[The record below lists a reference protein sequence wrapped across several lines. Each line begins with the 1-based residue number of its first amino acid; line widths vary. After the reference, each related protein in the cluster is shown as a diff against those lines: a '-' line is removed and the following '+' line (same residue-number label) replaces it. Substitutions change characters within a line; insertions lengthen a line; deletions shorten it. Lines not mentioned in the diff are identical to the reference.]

1 MIMHIR
7 KIRTKLLLP
16 VFVVLI
22 LTSVLGV
29 WALNGGVSAL
39 VTDQLMT
46 TKEILNRGLE
56 EGAAAK
62 MQAINGNIQ
71 RMSNRA
77 LGEAVVLANIPGV
90 VEAYRLAHQGQLN
103 DENDSFSQQAR
114 QQLRQTFK
122 PLIATFKSTMGVK
135 ELKLHFHLPTGRS
148 LARLWRDGW
157 QTKRDGKKIDISDDL
172 RGFRHTVVEINQGDH
187 RPLKGIEVGRGG
199 FAIRGVTAIA
209 DSEGTHLGSA
219 EVLLPFNN
227 LLKNSKT
234 SETQNYAVFMNAD
247 LLPIATKLQDPLKY
261 PVLDGRYVLCATT
274 DAAVTKPVVD
284 SGFLDQGSRALSS
297 KQVDN
302 VYVSAFPINDYSG
315 KQVGVLLMVQ
325 DVTQTLASLHSIQT
339 TGEQSIETMKL
350 DALLGVLFLL
360 ILIGSIVFVV
370 TSSFTTPLQ
379 KAVVATAAIAEGDLS
394 QRLQVYRDDEMGDLS
409 RALNTMTDSLAENV
423 TFAQAIADG
432 DLTVKVNLASDHDE
446 FGGALQH
453 MVTELGGL
461 VNEVSEASSQIVS
474 GSAQVSDVSQ
484 SLSQGATEQAAS
496 MEEITS
502 SMAQIES
509 QTKQSAENTNFALTL
524 SKDAI
529 HSAEEGNSNMSDMVG
544 AMDEINVAGQGI
556 SKIIKVIDEIA
567 FQTNLLALNAAVE
580 AARAGQHGKGFAVVA
595 EEVRNLAAR
604 SAKAAQET
612 AALIE
617 GSVVKAKNGTK
628 IAERTSSS
636 LQEIMTSITKMSD
649 LVSEISTSAN
659 EQSEGISQ
667 VNIGLSQI
675 DTVTQQNTASAEE
688 CAAAAEELSS
698 QAEQLRGMLAKF
710 KVESSGIATAEQRVF
725 SPAKAKVQAQI
736 GW

>member
-1 MIMHIR
+1 MHIR

-16 VFVVLI
+16 VFVVLA
-22 LTSVLGV
+22 LTSALGV

-39 VTDQLMT
+39 VLDQLT
-46 TKEILNRGLE
+46 TTNEILNRGLE
-56 EGAAAK
+56 ESTAAK

-77 LGEAVVLANIPGV
+77 LEEAVILANMPGV
-90 VEAYRLAHQGQLN
+90 ADAYRLAHEGDLD
-103 DENDSFSQQAR
+103 DENDPFSQQAR
-114 QQLRQTFK
+114 EQLRQTFK
-122 PLIATFKSTMGVK
+122 PVIATFKSTMGVD

-148 LARLWRDGW
+148 LTRLWRNGW

-172 RGFRHTVVEINQGDH
+172 RGFRRT
-187 RPLKGIEVGRGG
+187 
-199 FAIRGVTAIA
+199 VTAIA
-209 DSEGTHLGSA
+209 DEQGIHLGSA
-219 EVLLPFNN
+219 EVLLPFND
-227 LLKNSKT
+227 LVKFSKT
-234 SETQNYAVFMNAD
+234 SDAQNFAVYMNAD
-247 LLPIATKLQDPLKY
+247 LLPIATKLQDSAKY

-274 DAAVTKPVVD
+274 NSAVTQPVVNSD
-284 SGFLDQGSRALSS
+284 FLNQGTKTLVSR
-297 KQVDN
+297 QIDN
-302 VYVSAFPINDYSG
+302 SYVSAFPINDYSG
-315 KQVGVLLMVQ
+315 KQAGVLVMVQ
-325 DVTQTLASLHSIQT
+325 DVTQTLASLHHIQT
-339 TGEQSIETMKL
+339 TGEQSIEKMKR
-350 DALLGVLFLL
+350 DALIGALFLL
-360 ILIGSIVFVV
+360 VLIGSIVFVV

-379 KAVVATAAIAEGDLS
+379 KAVAVTAAIAEGDLS
-394 QRLQVYRDDEMGDLS
+394 QRLQIHRDDEMGDMS
-409 RALNTMTDSLAENV
+409 KALNTMSDSLGKKVQLAKL
-423 TFAQAIADG
+423 IADG
-432 DLTVKVNLASDHDE
+432 DLTVKVDLASDHDE
-446 FGGALQH
+446 FGGALQN
-453 MVTELGGL
+453 MVSELGGL
-461 VNEVSEASSQIVS
+461 VNEVSEASGQIVS

-509 QTKQSAENTNFALTL
+509 QTKQSAENTNVALTL

-544 AMDEINVAGQGI
+544 AMNEINAAGQGI

-617 GSVVKAKNGTK
+617 GSVVKAENGTK
-628 IAERTSSS
+628 IAERTSNS

-649 LVSEISTSAN
+649 LVSEISVSAN

-667 VNIGLSQI
+667 VNIGLNQI
-675 DTVTQQNTASAEE
+675 DKVTQQNTASAEE
-688 CAAAAEELSS
+688 GAAAAEELSS
-698 QAEQLRGMLAKF
+698 QAEQLRGMLAQF
-710 KVESSGIATAEQRVF
+710 KVESAGSLQPQQRVEQ
-725 SPAKAKVQAQI
+725 SAPPQI

>member
-1 MIMHIR
+1 MHIR

-16 VFVVLI
+16 VFVVLA
-22 LTSVLGV
+22 LTSALGV

-39 VTDQLMT
+39 VLDQLT
-46 TKEILNRGLE
+46 TTNEILNRGLE
-56 EGAAAK
+56 ESTAAK

-77 LGEAVVLANIPGV
+77 LEEAVILANMPGV
-90 VEAYRLAHQGQLN
+90 ADAYRLAHEGDLD
-103 DENDSFSQQAR
+103 DENDPFSQQAR
-114 QQLRQTFK
+114 EQLRQTFK
-122 PLIATFKSTMGVK
+122 PVIATFKSTMGVD

-148 LARLWRDGW
+148 LTRLWRNGW

-172 RGFRHTVVEINQGDH
+172 RGFRRTVVEINTGTH
-187 RPLKGIEVGRGG
+187 APLKGIEVGRGG

-209 DSEGTHLGSA
+209 DEQGIHLGSA
-219 EVLLPFNN
+219 EVLLPFND
-227 LLKNSKT
+227 LVKFSKT
-234 SETQNYAVFMNAD
+234 SDAQNFAVYMNAD
-247 LLPIATKLQDPLKY
+247 LLPIATKLQDSAKY

-274 DAAVTKPVVD
+274 NSAVTQPVVNSD
-284 SGFLDQGSRALSS
+284 FLNQGTKTLVSR
-297 KQVDN
+297 QIDN
-302 VYVSAFPINDYSG
+302 SYVSAFPINDYSG
-315 KQVGVLLMVQ
+315 KQAGVLVMVQ
-325 DVTQTLASLHSIQT
+325 DVTQTLASLHHIQT
-339 TGEQSIETMKL
+339 TGEQSIEKMKR
-350 DALLGVLFLL
+350 DALIGALFLL
-360 ILIGSIVFVV
+360 VLIGSIVFVV

-379 KAVVATAAIAEGDLS
+379 KAVAVTAAIAEGDLS
-394 QRLQVYRDDEMGDLS
+394 QRLQIHRDDEMGDMS
-409 RALNTMTDSLAENV
+409 KALNTMSDSLGKKVQLAKL
-423 TFAQAIADG
+423 IADG
-432 DLTVKVNLASDHDE
+432 DLTVKVDLASDHDE
-446 FGGALQH
+446 FGGALQN
-453 MVTELGGL
+453 MVSELGGL
-461 VNEVSEASSQIVS
+461 VNEVSEASGQIVS

-509 QTKQSAENTNFALTL
+509 QTKQSAENTNVALTL

-544 AMDEINVAGQGI
+544 AMNEINAAGQGI

-617 GSVVKAKNGTK
+617 GSVVKAENGTK
-628 IAERTSSS
+628 IAERTSNS

-649 LVSEISTSAN
+649 LVSEISVSAN

-667 VNIGLSQI
+667 VNIGLNQI
-675 DTVTQQNTASAEE
+675 DKVTQQNTASAEE
-688 CAAAAEELSS
+688 GAAAAEELSS
-698 QAEQLRGMLAKF
+698 QAEQLRGMLAQF
-710 KVESSGIATAEQRVF
+710 KVESAGSLQPQQRVEQ
-725 SPAKAKVQAQI
+725 SAPPQI

>member
-1 MIMHIR
+1 MQIR
-7 KIRTKLLLP
+7 NIRTKLLLP

-56 EGAAAK
+56 ESTAAK

-77 LGEAVVLANIPGV
+77 LEEAVVLSNMPGV
-90 VEAYRLAHQGQLN
+90 IEAYHLAHQGQLN
-103 DENDSFSQQAR
+103 DESDPFSQQAR
-114 QQLRQTFK
+114 QQLRQVFK

-148 LARLWRDGW
+148 LVRLWRDGW

-172 RGFRHTVVEINQGDH
+172 RGFRRTVVEINQGTH
-187 RPLKGIEVGRGG
+187 GPLKGVEVGRGG

-209 DSEGTHLGSA
+209 DSQGSHLGSA

-234 SETQNYAVFMNAD
+234 SETQNFAVYMNVD
-247 LLPIATKLQDPLKY
+247 LLPIATKLQDPSKY

-274 DAAVTKPVVD
+274 DAAVTQPIVD
-284 SGFLDQGSRALSS
+284 SDFLSQGSRGLIS

-302 VYVSAFPINDYSG
+302 VYVSAFPIVDYSG
-315 KQVGVLLMVQ
+315 KQAGVLLMVQ
-325 DVTQTLASLHSIQT
+325 DITQTLASLNSIQT
-339 TGEQSIETMKL
+339 TGEQSIETMKR
-350 DALLGVLFLL
+350 DALLGALFLL

-379 KAVVATAAIAEGDLS
+379 KAVAVTTAIAEGDLS
-394 QRLQVYRDDEMGDLS
+394 QRLQIYRDDEMGDLS
-409 RALNTMTDSLAENV
+409 KALNSMSDSLAENV
-423 TFAQAIADG
+423 KLAQSIADG
-432 DLTVKVNLASDHDE
+432 DLTVQVNLASDHDE
-446 FGGALQH
+446 FGAALQN
-453 MVTELGGL
+453 MVSELGGL
-461 VNEVSEASSQIVS
+461 VKEVSDASGQIVS
-474 GSAQVSDVSQ
+474 GSTQVSDVSQ

-509 QTKQSAENTNFALTL
+509 QTKQSAENTNIALTL

-529 HSAEEGNSNMSDMVG
+529 HSAEEGNSNMSDMIG
-544 AMDEINVAGQGI
+544 AMGEINAAGQGI

-617 GSVVKAKNGTK
+617 GSVVKAENGTK

-636 LQEIMTSITKMSD
+636 LEEIMSSITKMSD
-649 LVSEISTSAN
+649 LVSEISSSAN

-667 VNIGLSQI
+667 VNIGLNQI
-675 DTVTQQNTASAEE
+675 DKVTQQNTASAEE
-688 CAAAAEELSS
+688 GAAAAEELSS
-698 QAEQLRGMLAKF
+698 QAEQLRGMLAQF
-710 KVESSGIATAEQRVF
+710 KMESHGIAPARQRV
-725 SPAKAKVQAQI
+725 SSSAPPQI